1 VEKITRLVI
10 VALVA
15 ALLLAACSSD
25 EPGPADETPPPPSRP
40 GGAATGERASFVVIT
55 HGAAGDAFW
64 DVVQN
69 GAEAAA
75 RQYGV
80 NVRYESDANA
90 ARQAQLIERAVD
102 ERVDGIV
109 VSMAN
114 PDALAAAIAKAVDA
128 GIPVITINS
137 GVDRFKDVGALTHV
151 GQSEDVAG
159 GGAGEKLAEAGVS
172 KLLCVV
178 QEVGNVGL
186 TQRCDGA
193 AEGLGGTVERLQVDG
208 TNPAAATRLIAA
220 RLQADT
226 ALDGVLTLNPA
237 MAIAALDAI
246 AASGSSAR
254 LATFDLSN
262 GVANGIKEDR
272 ILFAVDQ
279 QQYLQG
285 WLPITFLVLFK
296 GNLSA
301 AGGGLPVHTG
311 PGFVTKENVQQVADF
326 AAQGLR

>member
-1 VEKITRLVI
+1 
-10 VALVA
+10 
-15 ALLLAACSSD
+15 
-25 EPGPADETPPPPSRP
+25 
-40 GGAATGERASFVVIT
+40 
-55 HGAAGDAFW
+55 
-64 DVVQN
+64 
-69 GAEAAA
+69 
-75 RQYGV
+75 
-80 NVRYESDANA
+80 
-90 ARQAQLIERAVD
+90 
-102 ERVDGIV
+102 
-109 VSMAN
+109 
-114 PDALAAAIAKAVDA
+114 
-128 GIPVITINS
+128 
-137 GVDRFKDVGALTHV
+137 
-151 GQSEDVAG
+151 
-159 GGAGEKLAEAGVS
+159 
-172 KLLCVV
+172 V